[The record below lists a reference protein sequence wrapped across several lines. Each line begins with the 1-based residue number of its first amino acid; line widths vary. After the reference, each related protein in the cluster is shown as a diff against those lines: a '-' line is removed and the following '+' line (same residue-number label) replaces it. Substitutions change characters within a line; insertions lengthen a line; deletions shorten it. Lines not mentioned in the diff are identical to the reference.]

1 MVGMATVIVERSAAK
16 DRHGDTTAAASEHEE
31 PGARIA
37 WAGAQENLDHMS
49 VLTTA
54 PTVYFKRRAPD
65 IVRGDVLIAWG
76 RRLRVK
82 DVQPWEHPRIEDE
95 LMGTVVICEE
105 VR

>member
-1 MVGMATVIVERSAAK
+1 MATVIVERSAAK